1 MKIPRA
7 VRRPALPDSFPVPC
21 ALLFTVI
28 FFFLLRKY
36 FSIKIVFINHND
48 GATVGD
54 FEV

>member
-21 ALLFTVI
+21 ALMFTVI
-28 FFFLLRKY
+28 SFLYRKY
-36 FSIKIVFINHND
+36 FSITVIFINHND